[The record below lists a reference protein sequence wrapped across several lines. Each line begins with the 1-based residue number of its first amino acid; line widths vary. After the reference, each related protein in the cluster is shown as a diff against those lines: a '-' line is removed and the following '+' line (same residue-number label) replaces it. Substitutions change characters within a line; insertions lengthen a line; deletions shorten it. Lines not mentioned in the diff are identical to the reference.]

1 MVSVVKKSIVRV
13 LVLGGSFPEGPHPP
27 SLASRV
33 AEFGVGGDDDAARAS
48 GKSQPSSGARQHLL
62 ASFLVQEKPAML
74 PILDLKISDMKC
86 VCLWKV
92 ALPRTFS
99 T

>member
-1 MVSVVKKSIVRV
+1 MWLRNDFG
-13 LVLGGSFPEGPHPP
+13 LGGFLPGGPHPP
-27 SLASRV
+27 SLASR
-33 AEFGVGGDDDAARAS
+33 AADDGVGGDDAARAS

-92 ALPRTFS
+92 ALPRTFETCS
-99 T
+99 VYN